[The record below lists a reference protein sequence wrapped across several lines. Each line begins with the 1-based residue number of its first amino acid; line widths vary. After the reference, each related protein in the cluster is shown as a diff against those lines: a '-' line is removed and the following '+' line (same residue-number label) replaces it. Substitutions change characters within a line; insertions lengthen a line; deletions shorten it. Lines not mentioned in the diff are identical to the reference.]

1 MDWAM
6 EKTLQHYQIYCW
18 INTAWYG
25 FLCFLGFAGLA
36 LARTA
41 DPDVLPSESQGVFQF
56 ACFALVVMGVGF
68 GLANLSLMRQPK
80 TPKAHRA
87 HFINICLGISTCL
100 LAPYCVWLAIQWQK
114 PEVKAHFDQQDFS
127 L

>member
-6 EKTLQHYQIYCW
+6 EKTLKHYQIYCW

-80 TPKAHRA
+80 TPKAHLA
-87 HFINICLGISTCL
+87 HFINNLSAGSL
-100 LAPYCVWLAIQWQK
+100 LRLAGDSMAEARSES
-114 PEVKAHFDQQDFS
+114 PF
-127 L
+127 